1 MQGKIFGKQG
11 RILVSRLRNLLLT
24 AALFISWPHL
34 ALSQSRAKPVL
45 NRAGLGNA
53 DENLDEPST
62 NAYATP
68 PEEWSRWSF
77 SLESIYAFE
86 TIKNPW
92 SVGIRVQTRENF
104 RHYRFLTEIFSARY
118 RLTENAGPLFLRG
131 NLEFSIGP
139 ILTAIV
145 NGPESYFA
153 GAVGGFR
160 YNFVQPGM
168 RLIPYLELRGGIGKS
183 DSRKT
188 YKSLQSD
195 ATLCYLL
202 GAGLRYELNS
212 RWSVSV
218 GAIDQHLSTG
228 FFASRDYGADAFGFN
243 AAAEMRY

>member
-1 MQGKIFGKQG
+1 M
-11 RILVSRLRNLLLT
+11 LVNRLHNLLVT
-24 AALFISWPHL
+24 VALLISWQHL
-34 ALSQSRAKPVL
+34 AFCQSSTKPVL
-45 NRAGLGNA
+45 DRAGPGNP
-53 DENLDEPST
+53 DESSDDRPT
-62 NAYATP
+62 NAYAAS

-104 RHYRFLTEIFSARY
+104 RHYRFATGIFSARY

-131 NLEFSIGP
+131 NLDFSIGP
-139 ILTAIV
+139 IGTAIV

-160 YNFVQPGM
+160 YSFVQPGM

-183 DSRKT
+183 DSRKI

-195 ATLCYLL
+195 ATLTYLL

-212 RWSVSV
+212 RWSVGV
-218 GAIDQHLSTG
+218 GATDQHLSTG

-243 AAAEMRY
+243 ATAELRY